1 MKIEIVY
8 ALKHQ
13 QFFYTEK
20 VKENT
25 TIASAL
31 KNSQLLK
38 DFPNLDVSNIGIF
51 SRAVKK
57 NEILQENDRI
67 EIYRP
72 LKIDPKEKRR
82 ERAKKSSG

>member
-25 TIASAL
+25 TIESAL